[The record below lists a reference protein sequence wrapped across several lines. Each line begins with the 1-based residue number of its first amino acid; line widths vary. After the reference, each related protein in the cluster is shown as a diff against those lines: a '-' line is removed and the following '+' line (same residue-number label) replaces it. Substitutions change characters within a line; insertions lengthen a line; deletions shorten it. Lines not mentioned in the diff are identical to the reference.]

1 MGERFKNSSAVML
14 MLMRKAEKGEE
25 ILLQKR
31 KNTGYCDGF
40 YDFSAVGHVEANE
53 SMKMAII
60 REAKEELNIDIDIDN
75 IDFVTIIHKFDNGR
89 IYYNGYFKVLKWKG
103 EPLINEQDKIEELK
117 WININCV
124 KNIINDREQ
133 AIHNYKNNIKYSEF
147 GWVY

>member
-40 YDFSAVGHVEANE
+40 YDFSAVGHVEADE
-53 SMKMAII
+53 PMKMAII

-89 IYYNGYFKVLKWKG
+89 IYYNGYFKVIDWKG
-103 EPLINEQDKIEELK
+103 VPLINEQDKIEELK